1 MNVALARSH
10 SCDTL
15 SHYPDDCRTIHCRC
29 VPGILCV
36 KGGMMARRV
45 AAVENQATAEALKKL
60 IEKCGGRFIGV
71 TPHPTGGDALNVHY
85 DSDNEIDFGCPPSDE
100 DKYN

>member
-1 MNVALARSH
+1 MNVVLAGALIRA
-10 SCDTL
+10 T
-15 SHYPDDCRTIHCRC
+15 HCRITLLIAA
-29 VPGILCV
+29 PYIAGAFHILCV

-71 TPHPTGGDALNVHY
+71 TPHPSGGEALNVHY
-85 DSDNEIDFGCPPSDE
+85 DSDNEIDFGRPPSDE